1 MRPSKLL
8 LFKISNIVFQEF
20 WDQLSKKDVDFLWR
34 ETLLKT
40 IVIFTVIYLTK
51 FYYVVQQGR
60 NLDLLTI
67 TEPLKAD
74 YDEELFKDKK
84 SVRKRV
90 VVVMARQQPGES
102 PSSLMVQGL
111 IDFLVSKHRI
121 ALQLREKLI
130 FKIFPMMNPGGRSAL
145 YK

>member
-1 MRPSKLL
+1 MRPPKLL

-20 WDQLSKKDVDFLWR
+20 LDQLSKKDVDFLWR

>member
-1 MRPSKLL
+1 M
-8 LFKISNIVFQEF
+8 
-20 WDQLSKKDVDFLWR
+20 DQLSKKDVDFLWR

>member
-1 MRPSKLL
+1 M
-8 LFKISNIVFQEF
+8 FKISNIVFQEF
-20 WDQLSKKDVDFLWR
+20 LDQLSKKDVDFLWR

-67 TEPLKAD
+67 TEPLKPD